1 MSLAIWRFITLL
13 LTGLVMGTSLCHV
26 LEMPVK
32 MQADGPLWTTL
43 QHVLYRHFASVGGT
57 VEIGAVLSAALLSH
71 RVRGQPRAF
80 RLTLLGAVFLAA
92 AFVVWLWFVNPV
104 NAETAVWS
112 VQSIPAHWA
121 ARRAYWEYGHAV
133 RFALHLI
140 AFSALTLSVLLEA
153 RGLPAPRTLAML
165 ATASVLM
172 ESPVQAGGRTAR
184 EPDRITA
191 FRGWAMIDTVVST
204 HINAPPERV
213 AALYA
218 EYEGWPQVFPATIRG
233 VRLLADDGQR
243 KTIEVD
249 HATEGK
255 VINIM
260 TAVSSREIRLEEFK
274 RRFDAR
280 LMNRFEAAGEGTRYS
295 IVADVRLK
303 GAARALGPLVTPIV
317 RARLNRF
324 VLEPMR
330 AAVEGGRAA
339 REDRRLD

>member
-1 MSLAIWRFITLL
+1 
-13 LTGLVMGTSLCHV
+13 
-26 LEMPVK
+26 
-32 MQADGPLWTTL
+32 
-43 QHVLYRHFASVGGT
+43 
-57 VEIGAVLSAALLSH
+57 
-71 RVRGQPRAF
+71 
-80 RLTLLGAVFLAA
+80 
-92 AFVVWLWFVNPV
+92 
-104 NAETAVWS
+104 
-112 VQSIPAHWA
+112 
-121 ARRAYWEYGHAV
+121 
-133 RFALHLI
+133 
-140 AFSALTLSVLLEA
+140 
-153 RGLPAPRTLAML
+153 
-165 ATASVLM
+165 
-172 ESPVQAGGRTAR
+172 
-184 EPDRITA
+184 
-191 FRGWAMIDTVVST
+191 
-204 HINAPPERV
+204 
-213 AALYA
+213 
-218 EYEGWPQVFPATIRG
+218 

-317 RARLNRF
+317 RVRLHRF